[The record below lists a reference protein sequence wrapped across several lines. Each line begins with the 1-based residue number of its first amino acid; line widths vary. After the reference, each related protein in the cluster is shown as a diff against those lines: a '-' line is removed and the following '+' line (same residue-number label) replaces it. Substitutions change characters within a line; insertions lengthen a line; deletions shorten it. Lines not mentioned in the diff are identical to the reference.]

1 MFHAEHSCSTLQVG
15 FDTQHFTLEDQIQ
28 FPTNNNVVI
37 GVTMTLLNEWQNF
50 YVIVGSSAGALTGL
64 QFVVM
69 ALIAD
74 MPAME
79 QESQAITVFSTP
91 SIVNFG
97 VVLLLAAVLV
107 MPWQS
112 ITPISIVWGIAGAA
126 GIFYTALVGWRF
138 KKQRAYSPV
147 FEDYFFRVIMPVI
160 GYAVLGSAAFTAKT
174 YERAALFQV
183 AGVTLLLLFLGIH
196 DAWDNA
202 IYLVFYKRGE
212 VKPTPR

>member
-1 MFHAEHSCSTLQVG
+1 MIPFS
-15 FDTQHFTLEDQIQ
+15 
-28 FPTNNNVVI
+28 
-37 GVTMTLLNEWQNF
+37 EWQNF
-50 YVIVGSSAGALTGL
+50 YVIVGSAAGGLTGL

-79 QESQAITVFSTP
+79 EESQAITVFSTP

-107 MPWQS
+107 MPWHS
-112 ITPISIVWGIAGAA
+112 ITPVSIIWGVAGAI
-126 GIFYTALVGWRF
+126 GILYTAITGWRF

-147 FEDYFFRVIMPVI
+147 FEDYFFRVIMPII
-160 GYAVLGSAAFTAKT
+160 GYAVLGAAALTAKIH
-174 YERAALFQV
+174 ERAALFQV
-183 AGVTLLLLFLGIH
+183 AAVALLLLFIGIH

-202 IYLVFYKRGE
+202 TYLVFYKRGE

>member
-1 MFHAEHSCSTLQVG
+1 MS
-15 FDTQHFTLEDQIQ
+15 
-28 FPTNNNVVI
+28 P
-37 GVTMTLLNEWQNF
+37 TLLSEWQNF

-79 QESQAITVFSTP
+79 EESQAITVFSTP

-97 VVLLLAAVLV
+97 AVLLLAAVLV
-107 MPWQS
+107 MPWHS
-112 ITPISIVWGIAGAA
+112 IRPISIVWGVAGAI
-126 GIFYTALVGWRF
+126 GILYTAIIGWRF

-147 FEDYFFRVIMPVI
+147 FEDWFFRVVLPTV
-160 GYAVLGSAAFTAKT
+160 GYCVLCAASAVARFH
-174 YERAALFQV
+174 ERAALFQV
-183 AGVTLLLLFLGIH
+183 AAVTLLLLFVGIH

-202 IYLVFYKRGE
+202 TYLVFYKRGQ

>member
-1 MFHAEHSCSTLQVG
+1 MA
-15 FDTQHFTLEDQIQ
+15 
-28 FPTNNNVVI
+28 P
-37 GVTMTLLNEWQNF
+37 LNEWQNF

-74 MPAME
+74 MPAMD

-97 VVLLLAAVLV
+97 AVLLLSAVLV
-107 MPWQS
+107 MPWHS
-112 ITPISIVWGIAGAA
+112 IMPVSIVWGAAGAV
-126 GIFYTALVGWRF
+126 GILYTAIIGRGF

-147 FEDYFFRVIMPVI
+147 LEDWFFRVLLPIV
-160 GYAVLGSAAFTAKT
+160 GYLVLCGAALVARNH
-174 YERAALFQV
+174 ERAALFQV
-183 AGVTLLLLFLGIH
+183 AAVALLLLFVGIH

-202 IYLVFYKRGE
+202 TYLVFYKRGQ